1 MRFMLFHELL
11 DRNGDEMYEINTLLM
26 MSLDFAMMMI
36 IKDAY

>member
-1 MRFMLFHELL
+1 MLFHELL